1 MVAKIIDGKL
11 IASKVK
17 EQVSIAVS
25 DLNQKSIFPG
35 LATIIVGNDA
45 ASSIY
50 VKNKRKSAKEV
61 GIESFQYEFPEN
73 IQEKE
78 LLELINELN
87 LNSAVDGIL
96 VQLPLPKH
104 INSDLIIDSID
115 VNKDVDGF
123 NVINAGKTFIGRD
136 SVIPCTPLGCL
147 LMLKSIKIEL
157 KGKNAVIIGRS
168 NIVGKP
174 MAQLLLNEDC
184 TVTIVH
190 SKTFNIQALVKEA
203 DIVVAAV
210 GSANLVKG
218 NWIKKGAVVIDMRN
232 QYEGE
237 VGRFENAIIP
247 DVDRSEE
254 LLPTV
259 KKLLKVEDKNMLVGD
274 INYNEVKDIASYIT
288 PVPGGVGP
296 MTIACLL
303 MNTVFQCAKR
313 NNVSIPNNLKKLF

>member
-1 MVAKIIDGKL
+1 MAAKIIDGKL

-17 EQVSIAVS
+17 EQVSVAVS

-61 GIESFQYEFPEN
+61 GIESFQYELSEN

-87 LNSAVDGIL
+87 LNSDVDGIL

-210 GSANLVKG
+210 GIANLVKG
-218 NWIKKGAVVIDMRN
+218 SWIKKGAVVID
-232 QYEGE
+232 
-237 VGRFENAIIP
+237 VGINR
-247 DVDRSEE
+247 
-254 LLPTV
+254 
-259 KKLLKVEDKNMLVGD
+259 LKVEDKNILVGD
-274 INYNEVKDIASYIT
+274 INFNEVKDIASYIT

>member
-1 MVAKIIDGKL
+1 MAAKIIDGKL

-17 EQVSIAVS
+17 EQVSVAVS

-87 LNSAVDGIL
+87 LNSDVDGIL
-96 VQLPLPKH
+96 VQLPLPKN

-218 NWIKKGAVVIDMRN
+218 SWIKKGAVVID
-232 QYEGE
+232 
-237 VGRFENAIIP
+237 VGINR
-247 DVDRSEE
+247 
-254 LLPTV
+254 
-259 KKLLKVEDKNMLVGD
+259 LKVEDKNILVGD
-274 INYNEVKDIASYIT
+274 INFNEVKDIASYIT

>member
-1 MVAKIIDGKL
+1 MAAKIIDGKL
-11 IASKVK
+11 LASKVK

-61 GIESFQYEFPEN
+61 GIESFQYELPEN
-73 IQEKE
+73 IQEKD
-78 LLELINELN
+78 LLKLINELN
-87 LNSAVDGIL
+87 LNSDVDGIL

-184 TVTIVH
+184 AVTIVH

-218 NWIKKGAVVIDMRN
+218 SWIKKGAVVID
-232 QYEGE
+232 
-237 VGRFENAIIP
+237 VGINR
-247 DVDRSEE
+247 
-254 LLPTV
+254 
-259 KKLLKVEDKNMLVGD
+259 LKVEDKNILAGD
-274 INYNEVKDIASYIT
+274 INFNEVKDIASYIT

>member
-17 EQVSIAVS
+17 EQVSVAVS

-61 GIESFQYEFPEN
+61 GIESFQYELSEN

-87 LNSAVDGIL
+87 LNSDVDGIL
-96 VQLPLPKH
+96 VQLPLPKN

-190 SKTFNIQALVKEA
+190 SNTFNIQALVKEA

-218 NWIKKGAVVIDMRN
+218 SWIKKGAVLID
-232 QYEGE
+232 
-237 VGRFENAIIP
+237 VGINR
-247 DVDRSEE
+247 
-254 LLPTV
+254 
-259 KKLLKVEDKNMLVGD
+259 LKVENKNILVGD
-274 INYNEVKDIASYIT
+274 INFNEVKDIASYIT

>member
-1 MVAKIIDGKL
+1 MAAKIIDGKL
-11 IASKVK
+11 IASKVR

-25 DLNQKSIFPG
+25 DLNKKSIFPG

-61 GIESFQYEFPEN
+61 GIESFQYELSEN

-87 LNSAVDGIL
+87 LNKAVDGIL

-218 NWIKKGAVVIDMRN
+218 SWIKKGAVLID
-232 QYEGE
+232 
-237 VGRFENAIIP
+237 VGINR
-247 DVDRSEE
+247 
-254 LLPTV
+254 
-259 KKLLKVEDKNMLVGD
+259 LKVEDKNILAGD
-274 INYNEVKDIASYIT
+274 INFNEVKDIASYIT

>member
-17 EQVSIAVS
+17 EQVSIAVT

-35 LATIIVGNDA
+35 LATIIVGNDV

-73 IQEKE
+73 VQEKE

-190 SKTFNIQALVKEA
+190 SKTFNIQTLVKEA

-218 NWIKKGAVVIDMRN
+218 NWIKKGAVVID
-232 QYEGE
+232 
-237 VGRFENAIIP
+237 VGINR
-247 DVDRSEE
+247 
-254 LLPTV
+254 
-259 KKLLKVEDKNMLVGD
+259 LKVEDKNILVGD

>member
-1 MVAKIIDGKL
+1 MAAKIIDGKL

-61 GIESFQYEFPEN
+61 GIESFQYELSEN

-218 NWIKKGAVVIDMRN
+218 NWIKKGAVVID
-232 QYEGE
+232 
-237 VGRFENAIIP
+237 VGINR
-247 DVDRSEE
+247 
-254 LLPTV
+254 
-259 KKLLKVEDKNMLVGD
+259 LKVEDKNMLVGD

>member
-1 MVAKIIDGKL
+1 MAAKIIDGKL
-11 IASKVK
+11 IASEVK
-17 EQVSIAVS
+17 EQVSVAVS

-61 GIESFQYEFPEN
+61 GIESFQYELSEN

-87 LNSAVDGIL
+87 LNSDVDGIL
-96 VQLPLPKH
+96 VQLPLPKN

-218 NWIKKGAVVIDMRN
+218 SWIKKGAVLID
-232 QYEGE
+232 
-237 VGRFENAIIP
+237 VGINR
-247 DVDRSEE
+247 
-254 LLPTV
+254 
-259 KKLLKVEDKNMLVGD
+259 LKVEDKNILVGD
-274 INYNEVKDIASYIT
+274 INFNEVKDIASYIT

>member
-17 EQVSIAVS
+17 EQVSVAVS

-61 GIESFQYEFPEN
+61 GIESFQYELSEN

-87 LNSAVDGIL
+87 LNSDVDGIL
-96 VQLPLPKH
+96 VQLPLPKN

-190 SKTFNIQALVKEA
+190 SNTFNIQALVKEA

-218 NWIKKGAVVIDMRN
+218 SWIKKGAVLID
-232 QYEGE
+232 
-237 VGRFENAIIP
+237 VGINR
-247 DVDRSEE
+247 
-254 LLPTV
+254 
-259 KKLLKVEDKNMLVGD
+259 LKVEDKNILVGD
-274 INYNEVKDIASYIT
+274 INFNEVKDIASYIT

>member
-17 EQVSIAVS
+17 EQVSVAVS

-61 GIESFQYEFPEN
+61 GIESFQYELSEN

-87 LNSAVDGIL
+87 LNSDVDGIL

-218 NWIKKGAVVIDMRN
+218 SWIKKGAVVID
-232 QYEGE
+232 
-237 VGRFENAIIP
+237 VGINR
-247 DVDRSEE
+247 
-254 LLPTV
+254 
-259 KKLLKVEDKNMLVGD
+259 LKVEDKNILVGD
-274 INYNEVKDIASYIT
+274 INFNEVKDIASYIT

>member
-1 MVAKIIDGKL
+1 MAAKIIDGKL

-87 LNSAVDGIL
+87 LNNDVDGIL

-218 NWIKKGAVVIDMRN
+218 SWIKKGAVVID
-232 QYEGE
+232 
-237 VGRFENAIIP
+237 VGINR
-247 DVDRSEE
+247 
-254 LLPTV
+254 
-259 KKLLKVEDKNMLVGD
+259 LKVEDKNILVGD
-274 INYNEVKDIASYIT
+274 INFNEVKDIASYIT

-303 MNTVFQCAKR
+303 MNTVIQCAKR

>member
-1 MVAKIIDGKL
+1 MAAKIIDGKL

-17 EQVSIAVS
+17 EQVSVAVS

-61 GIESFQYEFPEN
+61 GIESFQYELSEN

-87 LNSAVDGIL
+87 LNSDVDGIL

-218 NWIKKGAVVIDMRN
+218 SWIKKGAVVID
-232 QYEGE
+232 
-237 VGRFENAIIP
+237 VGINR
-247 DVDRSEE
+247 
-254 LLPTV
+254 
-259 KKLLKVEDKNMLVGD
+259 LKIEDKNILVGD
-274 INYNEVKDIASYIT
+274 INFNEVKDIASYIT

-303 MNTVFQCAKR
+303 MNTVCLLYTSPSPR
-313 NNVSIPNNLKKLF
+313 DRG

>member
-190 SKTFNIQALVKEA
+190 SRTFNIQALVKEA

-218 NWIKKGAVVIDMRN
+218 NWIKKGAVVID
-232 QYEGE
+232 
-237 VGRFENAIIP
+237 VGINR
-247 DVDRSEE
+247 
-254 LLPTV
+254 
-259 KKLLKVEDKNMLVGD
+259 LKVEDKNMLVGD

>member
-1 MVAKIIDGKL
+1 MAAKIIDGKL

-17 EQVSIAVS
+17 EQVSVAVS

-61 GIESFQYEFPEN
+61 GIESFQYELSEN

-87 LNSAVDGIL
+87 LNSDVDGIL

-123 NVINAGKTFIGRD
+123 NLINAGKTFIGRD

-218 NWIKKGAVVIDMRN
+218 SWIKKGAVLID
-232 QYEGE
+232 
-237 VGRFENAIIP
+237 VGINR
-247 DVDRSEE
+247 
-254 LLPTV
+254 
-259 KKLLKVEDKNMLVGD
+259 LKVEDKNILVGD
-274 INYNEVKDIASYIT
+274 INFNEVKDIASYIT

>member
-1 MVAKIIDGKL
+1 MAAKIIDGKL

-17 EQVSIAVS
+17 EQVSIAVT

-45 ASSIY
+45 ASLIY

-73 IQEKE
+73 VQEKQ

-157 KGKNAVIIGRS
+157 KRKNAVIIGRS

-190 SKTFNIQALVKEA
+190 SKTFNIQTLVKEA

-218 NWIKKGAVVIDMRN
+218 NWIKKGAVVID
-232 QYEGE
+232 
-237 VGRFENAIIP
+237 VGINR
-247 DVDRSEE
+247 
-254 LLPTV
+254 
-259 KKLLKVEDKNMLVGD
+259 LKVEDKNILVGD

>member
-218 NWIKKGAVVIDMRN
+218 NWIKKGAVVID
-232 QYEGE
+232 
-237 VGRFENAIIP
+237 VGINR
-247 DVDRSEE
+247 
-254 LLPTV
+254 
-259 KKLLKVEDKNMLVGD
+259 LKVEDKNMLVGD
-274 INYNEVKDIASYIT
+274 INYKEVKDIASYIT

>member
-17 EQVSIAVS
+17 EQVSVAVS

-61 GIESFQYEFPEN
+61 GIESFQYELSEN

-87 LNSAVDGIL
+87 LNSDVDGIL

-136 SVIPCTPLGCL
+136 SVIPCTPLGL
-147 LMLKSIKIEL
+147 SLIHI
-157 KGKNAVIIGRS
+157 
-168 NIVGKP
+168 
-174 MAQLLLNEDC
+174 
-184 TVTIVH
+184 
-190 SKTFNIQALVKEA
+190 
-203 DIVVAAV
+203 
-210 GSANLVKG
+210 
-218 NWIKKGAVVIDMRN
+218 
-232 QYEGE
+232 
-237 VGRFENAIIP
+237 
-247 DVDRSEE
+247 
-254 LLPTV
+254 
-259 KKLLKVEDKNMLVGD
+259 
-274 INYNEVKDIASYIT
+274 
-288 PVPGGVGP
+288 
-296 MTIACLL
+296 
-303 MNTVFQCAKR
+303 
-313 NNVSIPNNLKKLF
+313 

>member
-1 MVAKIIDGKL
+1 MAAKIIDGKL

-17 EQVSIAVS
+17 EQVSVAVS

-61 GIESFQYEFPEN
+61 GIESFQYELSEN

-87 LNSAVDGIL
+87 LNSDVDGIL

-218 NWIKKGAVVIDMRN
+218 SWIKKGAVLID
-232 QYEGE
+232 
-237 VGRFENAIIP
+237 VGINR
-247 DVDRSEE
+247 
-254 LLPTV
+254 
-259 KKLLKVEDKNMLVGD
+259 LKVENKNILVGD
-274 INYNEVKDIASYIT
+274 INFNEVKDIASYIT

>member
-1 MVAKIIDGKL
+1 MAAKIIDGKL

-17 EQVSIAVS
+17 EQVSVAVS

-61 GIESFQYEFPEN
+61 GIESFQYELSEN

-87 LNSAVDGIL
+87 LNSDVDGIL

-218 NWIKKGAVVIDMRN
+218 SWIKKGAVVID
-232 QYEGE
+232 
-237 VGRFENAIIP
+237 VGINR
-247 DVDRSEE
+247 
-254 LLPTV
+254 
-259 KKLLKVEDKNMLVGD
+259 LKVEDKNILVGD
-274 INYNEVKDIASYIT
+274 INFNEVKDIASYIT

-303 MNTVFQCAKR
+303 MNTVCLLYTSPSPR
-313 NNVSIPNNLKKLF
+313 DRG

>member
-1 MVAKIIDGKL
+1 MAAKIIDGNL

-17 EQVSIAVS
+17 EQVSVAVS

-61 GIESFQYEFPEN
+61 GIESFQYELSEN

-87 LNSAVDGIL
+87 LNSDVDGIL

-218 NWIKKGAVVIDMRN
+218 SWIKKGAVVID
-232 QYEGE
+232 
-237 VGRFENAIIP
+237 VGINR
-247 DVDRSEE
+247 
-254 LLPTV
+254 
-259 KKLLKVEDKNMLVGD
+259 LKVEDKNILVGD
-274 INYNEVKDIASYIT
+274 INFNEVKDIASYIT

>member
-17 EQVSIAVS
+17 EQVSVAVS

-61 GIESFQYEFPEN
+61 GIESFQYELSEN

-87 LNSAVDGIL
+87 LNSDVDGIL

-218 NWIKKGAVVIDMRN
+218 SWIKKGAVVID
-232 QYEGE
+232 
-237 VGRFENAIIP
+237 VGINR
-247 DVDRSEE
+247 
-254 LLPTV
+254 
-259 KKLLKVEDKNMLVGD
+259 LKVEDKNMLVGD

>member
-17 EQVSIAVS
+17 EQVSVAVS

-87 LNSAVDGIL
+87 LNSDVDGIL

-218 NWIKKGAVVIDMRN
+218 SWIKKGAVLID
-232 QYEGE
+232 
-237 VGRFENAIIP
+237 VGINR
-247 DVDRSEE
+247 
-254 LLPTV
+254 
-259 KKLLKVEDKNMLVGD
+259 LKVENKNILVGD
-274 INYNEVKDIASYIT
+274 INFNEVKDIASYIT

>member
-17 EQVSIAVS
+17 EQVSVAVS

-61 GIESFQYEFPEN
+61 GIESFQYELSEN

-87 LNSAVDGIL
+87 LNSDVDGIL

-218 NWIKKGAVVIDMRN
+218 SWIKKGAVLID
-232 QYEGE
+232 
-237 VGRFENAIIP
+237 VGINR
-247 DVDRSEE
+247 
-254 LLPTV
+254 
-259 KKLLKVEDKNMLVGD
+259 LKVENKNILVGD
-274 INYNEVKDIASYIT
+274 INFNEVKDIASYIT

-313 NNVSIPNNLKKLF
+313 NNVSVSYTHLTLPTIYSV

>member
-1 MVAKIIDGKL
+1 MAAKIIDGKL

-17 EQVSIAVS
+17 EQVSVAVS

-78 LLELINELN
+78 LLDLINELN

-218 NWIKKGAVVIDMRN
+218 SWIKKGAVVID
-232 QYEGE
+232 
-237 VGRFENAIIP
+237 VGINR
-247 DVDRSEE
+247 
-254 LLPTV
+254 
-259 KKLLKVEDKNMLVGD
+259 LKVEDKNILVGD
-274 INYNEVKDIASYIT
+274 INFNEVKDIASYIT

>member
-17 EQVSIAVS
+17 EQVSVAVS

-61 GIESFQYEFPEN
+61 GIESFQYELSEN

-87 LNSAVDGIL
+87 LNSDVDGIL

-218 NWIKKGAVVIDMRN
+218 SWIKKGAVLID
-232 QYEGE
+232 
-237 VGRFENAIIP
+237 VGINR
-247 DVDRSEE
+247 
-254 LLPTV
+254 
-259 KKLLKVEDKNMLVGD
+259 LKVEDKNILAGD
-274 INYNEVKDIASYIT
+274 INFNEVKDIASYIT

>member
-1 MVAKIIDGKL
+1 MAAKIIDGKL

-87 LNSAVDGIL
+87 LNSDVDGIL
-96 VQLPLPKH
+96 VQLPLPKN

-190 SKTFNIQALVKEA
+190 SKTFNIQVLVKEA

-218 NWIKKGAVVIDMRN
+218 SWIKKGAVLID
-232 QYEGE
+232 
-237 VGRFENAIIP
+237 VGINR
-247 DVDRSEE
+247 
-254 LLPTV
+254 
-259 KKLLKVEDKNMLVGD
+259 LKVEDKNILVGD
-274 INYNEVKDIASYIT
+274 INFNEVKDIASYIT

>member
-17 EQVSIAVS
+17 EQVSVAVS

-61 GIESFQYEFPEN
+61 GIESFQYELSEN

-87 LNSAVDGIL
+87 LNSDVDGIL

-210 GSANLVKG
+210 GCANLGKG
-218 NWIKKGAVVIDMRN
+218 SWIKKGAVVID
-232 QYEGE
+232 
-237 VGRFENAIIP
+237 VGINR
-247 DVDRSEE
+247 
-254 LLPTV
+254 
-259 KKLLKVEDKNMLVGD
+259 LKVEDKNILVGD
-274 INYNEVKDIASYIT
+274 INFNEVKDIASYIT

>member
-1 MVAKIIDGKL
+1 MAAKIIDGKL

-61 GIESFQYEFPEN
+61 GIESFQYELSEN

-87 LNSAVDGIL
+87 LNSDVDGIL

-190 SKTFNIQALVKEA
+190 SKTSNIQALVKKA
-203 DIVVAAV
+203 DILVAAV
-210 GSANLVKG
+210 GIANLVKG
-218 NWIKKGAVVIDMRN
+218 SWIKKGAVVID
-232 QYEGE
+232 
-237 VGRFENAIIP
+237 VGINR
-247 DVDRSEE
+247 
-254 LLPTV
+254 
-259 KKLLKVEDKNMLVGD
+259 LKVEDKNILVGD
-274 INYNEVKDIASYIT
+274 INFNEVKDIASYIT

>member
-17 EQVSIAVS
+17 EQVSVAVS

-61 GIESFQYEFPEN
+61 GIESFQYELSEN

-87 LNSAVDGIL
+87 LNSDVDGIL
-96 VQLPLPKH
+96 VQLPLPKN

-218 NWIKKGAVVIDMRN
+218 SWIKKGAGVI
-232 QYEGE
+232 Y
-237 VGRFENAIIP
+237 VGINR
-247 DVDRSEE
+247 
-254 LLPTV
+254 
-259 KKLLKVEDKNMLVGD
+259 LKVEDKNILAGD
-274 INYNEVKDIASYIT
+274 INFNEVKDIASYIT

>member
-17 EQVSIAVS
+17 EQVSVAVS
-25 DLNQKSIFPG
+25 DLNHKSIFPG

-61 GIESFQYEFPEN
+61 GIESFQYELSEN

-87 LNSAVDGIL
+87 LNSDVDGIL

-123 NVINAGKTFIGRD
+123 NLINAGKTFIGRD

-218 NWIKKGAVVIDMRN
+218 SWIKKGAVLID
-232 QYEGE
+232 
-237 VGRFENAIIP
+237 VGINR
-247 DVDRSEE
+247 
-254 LLPTV
+254 
-259 KKLLKVEDKNMLVGD
+259 LKVENKNILVGD
-274 INYNEVKDIASYIT
+274 INFNEVKDIASYIT

>member
-1 MVAKIIDGKL
+1 MAAKIIDGKL

-61 GIESFQYEFPEN
+61 GIESFQYELPEN
-73 IQEKE
+73 IQEEE

-87 LNSAVDGIL
+87 LNSDVDGIL

-218 NWIKKGAVVIDMRN
+218 SWIKKGAVVID
-232 QYEGE
+232 
-237 VGRFENAIIP
+237 VGINR
-247 DVDRSEE
+247 
-254 LLPTV
+254 
-259 KKLLKVEDKNMLVGD
+259 LKVEDKNILVGD
-274 INYNEVKDIASYIT
+274 INFNEVKDIASYIT

>member
-1 MVAKIIDGKL
+1 MAAKIIDGKL

-61 GIESFQYEFPEN
+61 GIESFQYELSEN

-87 LNSAVDGIL
+87 LNSDVDGIL

-218 NWIKKGAVVIDMRN
+218 NWIKKGAVVID
-232 QYEGE
+232 
-237 VGRFENAIIP
+237 VGINR
-247 DVDRSEE
+247 
-254 LLPTV
+254 
-259 KKLLKVEDKNMLVGD
+259 LKVEDKNILVGD
-274 INYNEVKDIASYIT
+274 INFNEVKDIASYIT

>member
-218 NWIKKGAVVIDMRN
+218 SWIKKGAVVID
-232 QYEGE
+232 
-237 VGRFENAIIP
+237 VGINR
-247 DVDRSEE
+247 
-254 LLPTV
+254 
-259 KKLLKVEDKNMLVGD
+259 LKVEDKNILVGD
-274 INYNEVKDIASYIT
+274 INFNEVKDIASYIT

>member
-1 MVAKIIDGKL
+1 MAAKIIDGKL

-17 EQVSIAVS
+17 EQVSVAVS

-61 GIESFQYEFPEN
+61 GIESFQYELSEN

-78 LLELINELN
+78 LLEVINELN
-87 LNSAVDGIL
+87 LNSDVDGIL

-218 NWIKKGAVVIDMRN
+218 SWIKKGAVLID
-232 QYEGE
+232 
-237 VGRFENAIIP
+237 VGINR
-247 DVDRSEE
+247 
-254 LLPTV
+254 
-259 KKLLKVEDKNMLVGD
+259 LKVEDKNILVGD
-274 INYNEVKDIASYIT
+274 INFNEVKDIASYIT

>member
-17 EQVSIAVS
+17 EQVSVAVS

-61 GIESFQYEFPEN
+61 GIESFQYELSEN

-87 LNSAVDGIL
+87 LNSDVDGIL

-190 SKTFNIQALVKEA
+190 SKTFNIQALVKGA

-218 NWIKKGAVVIDMRN
+218 SWIKKGAVVID
-232 QYEGE
+232 
-237 VGRFENAIIP
+237 VGINR
-247 DVDRSEE
+247 
-254 LLPTV
+254 
-259 KKLLKVEDKNMLVGD
+259 LKVEDKNILVGD
-274 INYNEVKDIASYIT
+274 INFNEVKDIASYIT

>member
-1 MVAKIIDGKL
+1 MAAKIIDGKL
-11 IASKVK
+11 LASKVK
-17 EQVSIAVS
+17 EQVSVAVS

-87 LNSAVDGIL
+87 LNSDVDGIL

-218 NWIKKGAVVIDMRN
+218 SWIKKGAVVID
-232 QYEGE
+232 
-237 VGRFENAIIP
+237 VGINR
-247 DVDRSEE
+247 
-254 LLPTV
+254 
-259 KKLLKVEDKNMLVGD
+259 LKVEDKNILVGD
-274 INYNEVKDIASYIT
+274 INFNEVKDIASYIT